1 MNYGAKILFL
11 SLSYVMVMGI
21 AICSFFEAQAR
32 SIYCLS
38 QQLKCFPKE
47 VAGFL
52 LLFFVGI
59 FVGLVGWF
67 I

>member
-1 MNYGAKILFL
+1 
-11 SLSYVMVMGI
+11 MVMGI
-21 AICSFFEAQAR
+21 AIRSFFEAQTR
-32 SIYCLS
+32 SIYPLS
-38 QQLKCFPKE
+38 QGLECFPKE
-47 VAGFL
+47 GVWFL

>member
-1 MNYGAKILFL
+1 
-11 SLSYVMVMGI
+11 MVMGI
-21 AICSFFEAQAR
+21 AILSFFEAWTR
-32 SIYCLS
+32 SIYPLF
-38 QQLKCFPKE
+38 QGLECFPE
-47 VAGFL
+47 EGVWFL